1 MQQDASG
8 EDVAVTSNTLRG
20 VNLFV
25 HGAAKNWIQRR
36 MRFRR
41 EKAVQ
46 VWRSY
51 TARGASNNAAITL
64 LNNAIKI

>member
-25 HGAAKNWIQRR
+25 HGPAKNWIQRR

-41 EKAVQ
+41 GKS
-46 VWRSY
+46 RSGVAILY
-51 TARGASNNAAITL
+51 GKGASNNAAITL

>member
-25 HGAAKNWIQRR
+25 HGAAKIA
-36 MRFRR
+36 F
-41 EKAVQ
+41 
-46 VWRSY
+46 SI
-51 TARGASNNAAITL
+51 G
-64 LNNAIKI
+64 

>member
-25 HGAAKNWIQRR
+25 HGPAKKWIQRR

-41 EKAVQ
+41 GKS
-46 VWRSY
+46 RS
-51 TARGASNNAAITL
+51 GVAIL
-64 LNNAIKI
+64 YGKGGV